1 MRVTAS
7 ILVLLAASAPAY
19 AQTATTWGAMS
30 MVNISDPAN
39 VNTTTRLTTPPTIVA
54 PGLAAA
60 GVETC
65 LGSASGGLSL
75 MGTGLTFGST
85 VPDSGRTLRLTAQQL
100 YAFGFKAA
108 AIALMCQDQHVA
120 EAMATVGEACPSAHL
135 AANDGPEISV
145 GSIERPRPV
154 SQPLQLVPPRVVEPR
169 PVVRLRPAVRPH
181 RIVRAAKRTHKPK
194 PKPPLAAVANVA
206 WLVEFSPEEARW
218 WLASARD

>member
-1 MRVTAS
+1 MRVAAS
-7 ILVLLAASAPAY
+7 ILLLLAVSAPAY
-19 AQTATTWGAMS
+19 AQSATTSGAMS

-39 VNTTTRLTTPPTIVA
+39 VNTATRLTTPPTVVA

-75 MGTGLTFGST
+75 MGTGLTVGST
-85 VPDSGRTLRLTAQQL
+85 IPDPGCTLRLTARQL
-100 YAFGFKAA
+100 FAFGFKTAA
-108 AIALMCQDQHVA
+108 MALMCQDQHVA
-120 EAMATVGEACPSAHL
+120 EAMATAGEACPSAHL
-135 AANDGPEISV
+135 AANDGAEISV

-169 PVVRLRPAVRPH
+169 PAVRPH
-181 RIVRAAKRTHKPK
+181 PVVRPRKIVRTAERKRKPK
-194 PKPPLAAVANVA
+194 PQLVAVANVA

-218 WLASARD
+218 WLASAQE